1 MFFAPPPHF
10 FGAFFFEDLHFS
22 GRHITRSLS
31 LLRWYE
37 WLTKPGLVASCHWR
51 QCNSNESF
59 KFPCYYNRFS
69 MILPIFTT
77 QVLSSSTTHLRFNTH
92 THRRVDD
99 WVDPD
104 TTIRNSFCWW
114 ENSNNWKHS
123 RALWIKQ
130 KLNIK
135 DRLMVVD
142 FLIRRKWEHSGNGQI
157 DQDCLCYFHTEVL
170 CCLLIWYL
178 SMRIWGLPLVLRFSI
193 SSRLEN
199 ESNVKMCQIYPF
211 VRNKH
216 NFH

>member
-1 MFFAPPPHF
+1 MKVSNFLVIIIDSQWFCLF
-10 FGAFFFEDLHFS
+10 
-22 GRHITRSLS
+22 S
-31 LLRWYE
+31 LLKSNQVVR
-37 WLTKPGLVASCHWR
+37 LTLD
-51 QCNSNESF
+51 
-59 KFPCYYNRFS
+59 
-69 MILPIFTT
+69 L
-77 QVLSSSTTHLRFNTH
+77 TH